1 VYSLH
6 FAIDMLSFLL
16 GSTMHSSV
24 INFARRATFC
34 LLAGLTTTFAVS
46 AAAQGNYPDKPV
58 RVIVGFSAGGTT
70 DVVAR
75 VLSKELTDE
84 LGQSFIVENKPGAGS
99 NIATEFV
106 VRAPAD
112 GYTLL
117 MMAVTSAINQTLYPN
132 LKFDVT
138 KDLRAVALG
147 AKVPNILVINP
158 KLPVNT
164 VKELVDYANKNPGKL
179 NFASSGSGTSI
190 HMTGELFKLQT
201 KIDISHIPYKGS
213 SPALTDLMGGQVQM
227 MFDNMPSAWP
237 QVQSGKLRALAVT
250 APARS
255 PAAPDV
261 PTMAEAG
268 FEGFDVSSWFG
279 FMAPAKTPDAIVEK
293 LNAAVTKALAKP
305 EVQKRLLDL
314 GAIPQPMT
322 AAEFNTFVKK
332 EVDTWGTV
340 VKASGVQAD

>member
-1 VYSLH
+1 MQ
-6 FAIDMLSFLL
+6 FPIFSF
-16 GSTMHSSV
+16 T
-24 INFARRATFC
+24 RRATFC
-34 LLAGLTTTFAVS
+34 LLAGLTSIAALP
-46 AAAQGNYPDKPV
+46 AAAQDAYPNKAV
-58 RVIVGFSAGGTT
+58 RIVVGFSAGGTT

-75 VLSKELTDE
+75 LLSKELSE
-84 LGQSFIVENKPGAGS
+84 EFGQSFIVENKPGAGS
-99 NIATEFV
+99 NIAAEYV

-117 MMAVTSAINQTLYPN
+117 MMAVTSTINQTLYPN

-138 KDLRAVALG
+138 KDLTAVALG
-147 AKVPNILVINP
+147 AKVPNLLVVNP

-201 KIDISHIPYKGS
+201 KTDMSHIPYKGS
-213 SPALTDLMGGQVQM
+213 SPALTDLVGGQVQI
-227 MFDNMPSAWP
+227 MFDNMPSALP
-237 QVQSGKLRALAVT
+237 LVQSGKLRALAVT
-250 APARS
+250 APVRS

-261 PTMAEAG
+261 PTMSEAG

-279 FMAPAKTPDAIVEK
+279 LMAPAQTPDAVVQKINV
-293 LNAAVTKALAKP
+293 AVAKALAKP
-305 EVQKRLLDL
+305 ELQKRLLDL

-322 AAEFNTFVKK
+322 VAEFDAFVKK
-332 EVDTWGTV
+332 EVSTWGAV
-340 VKASGVQAD
+340 VKAANVQAD